1 MSADIIQLVITE
13 LSDPA
18 PVVELVSETKLVQ
31 EKKQLMRAIPSEN
44 TPMLGSILDTLG
56 RFRHQIRELTKQC
69 MRGELPKQ
77 EYDDQLSVIIEKMQ
91 VAETTFRDILAGR
104 EPKHLV

>member
-1 MSADIIQLVITE
+1 MSSDIIQLVITE
-13 LSDPA
+13 LPESA
-18 PVVELVSETKLVQ
+18 PNPKPIQ
-31 EKKQLMRAIPSEN
+31 EKKPRMHTVPPEN